1 MEHAFKPEELITK
14 NGKSYPVVGARL
26 RVAHEENEHL
36 EIITDVIS
44 FEVMD
49 QAVVKAMV
57 KSDKGTFSAYGV
69 ASASKDSRLI
79 DSLLELAETR
89 SIARALRFAGYGV
102 EYTGIEEIG
111 DAPAHSINKPSVE
124 FREVGQGGN
133 SQGTI
138 EPLSMPQHRAIEAIA
153 KSHHWNVLE
162 AVRRITHRNEIKSV
176 DELSKQ
182 EAIQVIR
189 RFKEQVTVA

>member
-49 QAVVKAMV
+49 QAVVKAIV
-57 KSDKGTFSAYGV
+57 KSDKGEFSAYGV
-69 ASASKDSRLI
+69 ASASKDARLI

-111 DAPAHSINKPSVE
+111 DAPVHQIS
-124 FREVGQGGN
+124 EVRTRTNDIVQDPISK
-133 SQGTI
+133 SQ
-138 EPLSMPQHRAIEAIA
+138 LRAIETIA
-153 KSHHWNVLE
+153 SSKRWNALE
-162 AVRRITHRNEIKSV
+162 AAKRILHNNDLQSL
-176 DELSKQ
+176 DDLSKG
-182 EAIQVIR
+182 EAIQVIN
-189 RFKEQVTVA
+189 RFKDQMAA